1 MVKSKLT
8 REQIFDF
15 LEKRNF
21 NSYIDGEKL
30 YFANYRGKF
39 TFFSDKELT
48 KPANVERQKTLS
60 TRAFLSFLS
69 SDSVNFSSTVAKF
82 INFKNQFQLC
92 SLYTSSR
99 VRMTSRKLEKV
110 FKEFSYLNYG
120 RYSYFKNPLLP
131 ASNSKEQLSRQDYD
145 EFEDFILLKK
155 ILFSNFYIDPRLDA
169 ETKVKMLEINLN
181 DDLLRF
187 WV

>member
-1 MVKSKLT
+1 MVKNKLT

-30 YFANYRGKF
+30 YFAKSRGKF
-39 TFFSDKELT
+39 IFFSNKELT
-48 KPANVERQKTLS
+48 KPANVEKQKTLS

-69 SDSVNFSSTVAKF
+69 NDSVNFGSTVAKF

-92 SLYTSSR
+92 SLHTSSR
-99 VRMTSRKLEKV
+99 VLLTSRKLEKV

-131 ASNSKEQLSRQDYD
+131 APNSKEQLARQDFD

-155 ILFSNFYIDPRLDA
+155 LLFSNFCIDPRLDA
-169 ETKVKMLEINLN
+169 ETKIKMLEINLN
-181 DDLLRF
+181 NDILRF
-187 WV
+187 WL